1 MSKPIDRRSFVR
13 TVAVAAAVTGISMR
27 VNGAL
32 LYTVKPPKGLRVGI
46 IGLDVS
52 HSVAFTRLLNNAAD
66 DTEYGGYRVVVAYP
80 QGSHDIAF
88 SVSRIPEFTKAV
100 AAMGVEIVSSIAD
113 LLTKVDVVMLNTNDG
128 RLHLEQVL
136 PVFKAGKRVF
146 VDKPMAAS
154 LTDVDAI
161 FKAAERYKV
170 PVFSS
175 SSLRY
180 IENKQELTPEK
191 IGLILGADTYSPAT
205 IEKTHADLFWY
216 GIHGVEMLYT
226 LLGTGCLE
234 VRRIYTADTD
244 IVTGTWKDGRLGT
257 FRGTRNG
264 PHEYGGTVFAE
275 KAVVNIQPA
284 KGFTSLLK
292 EMVTFFQTG
301 ISPVNASETLE
312 IYAFMEAADES
323 KRNGGA
329 AVRLTDV
336 MGRITPRS
344 GPQK

>member
-1 MSKPIDRRSFVR
+1 MSKAIDRRSFVR
-13 TVAVAAAVTGISMR
+13 TVAVAAAVTGISMQ
-27 VNGAL
+27 VKGAL
-32 LYTVKPPKGLRVGI
+32 LYNVNPPKGLRVGI

-52 HSVAFTRLLNNAAD
+52 HSVAFTRLMNNVASDA
-66 DTEYGGYRVVVAYP
+66 EYGGYRVVAAYP
-80 QGSHDIAF
+80 QGSSDIAF

-113 LLTKVDVVMLNTNDG
+113 LLTKIDVVMLNTNDG

-146 VDKPMAAS
+146 IDKPLAAS
-154 LTDVDAI
+154 LTDAAAI
-161 FKAAERYKV
+161 FQAADKYKV

-180 IENKQELTPEK
+180 MENRQELTTEK

-216 GIHGVEMLYT
+216 GIHGIEMLYT
-226 LLGTGCLE
+226 LLGTGCQE
-234 VRRIYTADTD
+234 VRRIYTPDTD
-244 IVTGTWKDGRLGT
+244 IVTGIWKGDRLGT

-275 KAVVNIQPA
+275 KAVVNIKPA
-284 KGFTSLLK
+284 KGFSSLLK
-292 EMVTFFQTG
+292 EVVAFFQSG
-301 ISPVNASETLE
+301 ISPVSTAETLE

-329 AVRLTDV
+329 PVRIADV
-336 MGRITPRS
+336 LSKIADRK
-344 GPQK
+344 GPEK

>member
-1 MSKPIDRRSFVR
+1 MSKPIDRRSFVK
-13 TVAVAAAVTGISMR
+13 TVAVAAAVTGISMQ
-27 VNGAL
+27 VNAAV
-32 LYTVKPPKGLRVGI
+32 LYREKPQRGLRVGI

-52 HSVAFTRLLNNAAD
+52 HSVAFTKLLNNAINDA
-66 DTEYGGYRVVVAYP
+66 EYGGYRVVAAYP
-80 QGSHDIAF
+80 PGSSDIAF

-113 LLTKVDVVMLNTNDG
+113 LLRKVDVVMLNTNDG

-146 VDKPMAAS
+146 IDKPLAAS
-154 LTDVDAI
+154 LTDVAAI
-161 FKAAERYKV
+161 FRASSQYKV

-180 IENKQELTPEK
+180 IENRQELTPEK
-191 IGLILGADTYSPAT
+191 IGLIHGADTYSPAT

-234 VRRIYTADTD
+234 VRRIYTPDAD

-264 PHEYGGTVFAE
+264 PHAYGGTVFAE
-275 KAVVNIQPA
+275 KAVVTIEPA

-301 ISPVNASETLE
+301 KSPVTAAETLE

-323 KRNGGA
+323 KRKGGA
-329 AVRLTDV
+329 AVRIADV
-336 MGRITPRS
+336 MAKLVARS
-344 GPQK
+344 GSGE